1 MKIKWSAGLFRVNW
15 ICMTFSDLQYTR
27 EQFQHTLN
35 FKPEKLLVH
44 FAKRWYRIGLDQTM
58 LIHSLLIKY
67 IKALFW
73 LFSPFKLGIIFSLQ
87 RVANFLIKKN
97 WKHVKACDRIG
108 LIKFYWNCF
117 VWIFFDKQKNSR
129 SYISHGFCFTQSIII
144 QTFGNFSHFWS
155 ILQIFS
161 RPFLLA
167 VFANRCANLLRDLC
181 KQ

>member
-1 MKIKWSAGLFRVNW
+1 MKIKWSASLFRVNW
-15 ICMTFSDLQYTR
+15 FHVWPFPICNILENNFSTR
-27 EQFQHTLN
+27 SIL
-35 FKPEKLLVH
+35 KKKKLLVH
-44 FAKRWYRIGLDQTM
+44 FAKRWCRIGLDQTM
-58 LIHSLLIKY
+58 LIYSLLIRY

-73 LFSPFKLGIIFSLQ
+73 LFSHYLFIAKSGELF
-87 RVANFLIKKN
+87 NKKN

-155 ILQIFS
+155 ILHIFS

>member
-1 MKIKWSAGLFRVNW
+1 MIIKSLLCLYCWALNKTIPGPPTIILNVLEKKCMPFHFFMKIKWSASLFRVNW

-35 FKPEKLLVH
+35 FKQEKLLVH

-73 LFSPFKLGIIFSLQ
+73 LFSPLKFDIIFSLQ
-87 RVANFLIKKN
+87 RVANFLIKKI

-117 VWIFFDKQKNSR
+117 VLIFFDKQK
-129 SYISHGFCFTQSIII
+129 TQEV
-144 QTFGNFSHFWS
+144 
-155 ILQIFS
+155 IFHTD
-161 RPFLLA
+161 FVLL
-167 VFANRCANLLRDLC
+167 NLS
-181 KQ
+181 

>member
-1 MKIKWSAGLFRVNW
+1 MIIKSLLCLYCWALNKTIPGPPKIILNVLEKKCMPFHFFMKIKWSASLFRVSW

-35 FKPEKLLVH
+35 FKQEKLLVH

-58 LIHSLLIKY
+58 LIYSLLIKY

-73 LFSPFKLGIIFSLQ
+73 LFSPFKLGIIFLLQ

-108 LIKFYWNCF
+108 LIKFYL
-117 VWIFFDKQKNSR
+117 
-129 SYISHGFCFTQSIII
+129 FCM
-144 QTFGNFSHFWS
+144 NFLW
-155 ILQIFS
+155 
-161 RPFLLA
+161 
-167 VFANRCANLLRDLC
+167 
-181 KQ
+181 